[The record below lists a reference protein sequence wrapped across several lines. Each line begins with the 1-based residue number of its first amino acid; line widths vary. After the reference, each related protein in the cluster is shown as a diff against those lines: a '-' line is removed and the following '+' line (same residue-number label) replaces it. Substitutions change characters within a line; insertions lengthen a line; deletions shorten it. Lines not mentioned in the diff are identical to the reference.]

1 MQQGVNAMCSGAPS
15 SGLASLDHLLPAGEK
30 RQGGTAGAPLP
41 GGESDCL
48 ELEDR
53 KGLRNE
59 DLLRNPPRPSLHES
73 GLVSGRNLAQATVRA
88 WEFRAAGPRSP
99 TIFEIIGVSG
109 LAAIAL
115 LVRSNRT
122 QIQVIRV
129 ARAKSEPGEG
139 AADS

>member
-1 MQQGVNAMCSGAPS
+1 MSNFPRTA
-15 SGLASLDHLLPAGEK
+15 LP
-30 RQGGTAGAPLP
+30 Q
-41 GGESDCL
+41 GESDCL

-59 DLLRNPPRPSLHES
+59 DLLRNPPRPSLRES

-115 LVRSNRT
+115 LVRSKRT
-122 QIQVIRV
+122 QIQVTKV
-129 ARAKSEPGEG
+129 AEQGEAG
-139 AADS
+139 